1 MALAGVGLVLSGCQ
15 LTPSFDAT
23 YQMEADRLRA
33 SPVPG
38 TLVVQRFEEQ
48 RPPRLWS
55 TTGKLFLLYIPI
67 IPWVTMPFERV
78 DESVRQISEGIER
91 SGRGITLGADV
102 KPAPEFEAYT
112 YPESFPRTIAQD
124 LAAGGLFTESRYI
137 GDQPAADARYV
148 LSGSV
153 RETPLRRSATSFG
166 LGMPGVLLWFLP
178 VPMAKTT
185 ASVEVDL
192 SLVDQQ
198 TGEEIW
204 KRTLSSEVSRMFMLY
219 TSSAMVYGRSG
230 AFSFNLEP
238 PPSDAHVDRRSL
250 FGWHFAA
257 LRRAMLDARQDLAA
271 TLSRR
276 NAGGDESAQR

>member
-1 MALAGVGLVLSGCQ
+1 M
-15 LTPSFDAT
+15 
-23 YQMEADRLRA
+23 
-33 SPVPG
+33 
-38 TLVVQRFEEQ
+38 
-48 RPPRLWS
+48 
-55 TTGKLFLLYIPI
+55 FLLYIPI
-67 IPWVTMPFERV
+67 IPWVTMPFERI

-124 LAAGGLFTESRYI
+124 LAASELFTECRYV
-137 GDQPAADARYV
+137 GDQPVDDARYV

-153 RETPLRRSATSFG
+153 HETPLRRSATSFG

-204 KRTLSSEVSRMFMLY
+204 KRTLSSEVSRFFMLY

-257 LRRAMLDARQDLAA
+257 LRRAMLEARQDLAS

-276 NAGGDESAQR
+276 NGGKGESAER